1 MMTEKGGKY
10 YVIYKEDEQSGLDN
24 TKTTLKWDDEH
35 VIVMRSG
42 SVDHRQEFRRGYV
55 DKSLYQTPYMKIP
68 LTTETSYV
76 YTHFRNGMWQLEME
90 YTLYHD
96 DKPYGEM
103 KILIEVE
110 EI

>member
-1 MMTEKGGKY
+1 
-10 YVIYKEDEQSGLDN
+10 
-24 TKTTLKWDDEH
+24 
-35 VIVMRSG
+35 
-42 SVDHRQEFRRGYV
+42 
-55 DKSLYQTPYMKIP
+55 
-68 LTTETSYV
+68 
-76 YTHFRNGMWQLEME
+76 ME

>member
-1 MMTEKGGKY
+1 
-10 YVIYKEDEQSGLDN
+10 
-24 TKTTLKWDDEH
+24 
-35 VIVMRSG
+35 
-42 SVDHRQEFRRGYV
+42 
-55 DKSLYQTPYMKIP
+55 MKIP

-76 YTHFRNGMWQLEME
+76 YTHFCNGMWQLEME

-103 KILIEVE
+103 KILIEIE